1 MQAGLAIFWI
11 QGFPFV
17 GGRGCTAGSWGLP
30 RTGSAT
36 FPGWA
41 AYTPYLF
48 QPPDSGTDDLEEQEW

>member
-1 MQAGLAIFWI
+1 M
-11 QGFPFV
+11 
-17 GGRGCTAGSWGLP
+17 AGSWSLP

-41 AYTPYLF
+41 AHTPYLF